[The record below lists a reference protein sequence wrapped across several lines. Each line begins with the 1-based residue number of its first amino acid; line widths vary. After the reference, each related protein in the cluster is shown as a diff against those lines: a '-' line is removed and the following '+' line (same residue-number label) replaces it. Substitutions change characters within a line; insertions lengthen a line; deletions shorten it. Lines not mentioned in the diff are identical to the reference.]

1 MFLGAMQACLTDFY
15 GLDVAHDVNDFL
27 VTDRL
32 LAAAL
37 GGGARET
44 AEELLIGEADGAAEV
59 ALYLEQSLL
68 DRLQHNNPIAGL
80 NRENIADFWTAFE
93 GVSHFTYFVFK
104 AMDDQSVTLLELEL
118 QAEVDKF
125 VATSLLLRS
134 QGGRV
139 PAGLHRWLFDL
150 PVFEASLS
158 ESELERYSDAN
169 RYAARLC
176 RRFAGQCRERG
187 WSDDARRELR
197 RFYRLPRQEKIRYI
211 EAAA

>member
-1 MFLGAMQACLTDFY
+1 MFLGAMQTCLTDFY

-27 VTDRL
+27 ITDRL
-32 LAAAL
+32 LACAL

-44 AEELLIGEADGAAEV
+44 DEELLIGEADGTAEV

-68 DRLQHNNPIAGL
+68 ERLRDNNPIATL
-80 NRENIADFWTAFE
+80 NKANIADFWTAFE

-125 VATSLLLRS
+125 VATSMLLRS

-150 PVFEASLS
+150 PTFAASLS
-158 ESELERYSDAN
+158 ETELERYNDAN

-176 RRFAGQCRERG
+176 RTLAGQFRERG
-187 WSDDARRELR
+187 WSEHARRELR
-197 RFYRLPRQEKIRYI
+197 RFYRLPRQEKIGYI